1 MSNEIYTQLNYGQ
14 VYIRRKGSTLPPFPM
29 GPMANVSFTPEL
41 EEITIKDPRTLSNS
55 ELDGVSR
62 PAGGTVTG
70 DLLELPPET
79 MTELLAATRTEVPT
93 GTITDEDHSA
103 VIGRTSMTVRLPL
116 AVTEIT
122 NVAGD
127 VTYLPNVDYVKMPG
141 GIRWVDG
148 GALATD
154 IAGETADA
162 DGIKSLP
169 VKVTYTFPKV
179 GLIQAFTRGRQFYE
193 VFVSTVNEAGQLTG
207 RRVTFHRARLALSGE
222 LPLINRD
229 DFAQIGVTLALS
241 EDPDRFGLGESAM
254 MTVEE
259 EAV

>member
-1 MSNEIYTQLNYGQ
+1 MNEIYTQLNYGQ
-14 VYIRRKGSTLPPFPM
+14 VYIRRKGSILPPFPM
-29 GPMANVSFTPEL
+29 GPMANVTMTPEL

-70 DLLELPPET
+70 ELLELPPET
-79 MTELLAATRTEVPT
+79 LTELLAGIRTEVPT
-93 GTITDEDHSA
+93 GTNTAEAHVA
-103 VIGRTSMTVRLPL
+103 VLGRTSMTVRLPL
-116 AVTEIT
+116 AVTSVT
-122 NVAGD
+122 SADGLTTYVA
-127 VTYLPNVDYVKMPG
+127 NVDYVKMPG
-141 GIRWVDG
+141 GIRWANG

-154 IAGETADA
+154 IAAETADA
-162 DGIKSLP
+162 DGIKGLP
-169 VKVTYTFPKV
+169 VKVAYTFPKV

-207 RRVTFHRARLALSGE
+207 RRVTFHRARMALSGE

-229 DFAQIGVTLALS
+229 EFASIGVTFALS

>member
-29 GPMANVSFTPEL
+29 GPMANVNFTPET
-41 EEITIKDPRTLSNS
+41 EEITQKDPRTVNNS
-55 ELDGVSR
+55 ELDAVTRSS
-62 PAGGTVTG
+62 GGTVTG

-79 MTELLAATRTEVPT
+79 MTELLAAKRVEVAT
-93 GTITDEDHSA
+93 GTNTDEPQVA

-122 NVAGD
+122 NVGGT

-141 GIRWVDG
+141 GIRWLDG

-154 IAGETADA
+154 IAAETADA
-162 DGIKSLP
+162 DGIKSLA
-169 VKVTYTFPKV
+169 VLVTYTFPKTR
-179 GLIQAFTRGRQFYE
+179 LIEAFVRGRQFYE
-193 VFVSTVNEAGQLTG
+193 VFVNTVNEAGTLTG
-207 RRVTFHRARLALSGE
+207 RRAQFHRARMALTGE

-229 DFAQIGVTLALS
+229 SFAEIGVTLTIS
-241 EDPDRFGLGESAM
+241 EDPARFGMEESALL
-254 MTVEE
+254 TIEE